1 VLFSPEGMAVYL
13 FARGAR
19 LGPGHA
25 QEELAWAIA
34 MTEKVNQISETK
46 VSLWTTFMSPG
57 VNTLYWTTFAED
69 LATFE
74 AANDKFVTDSGYLM
88 LLEQGARYV
97 SADPIDDVLMQVVH
111 ADRIDVNN
119 QPAYIAEV
127 AAVCASGNGVRGIE
141 LGVEIAQT
149 ASKLTKAP
157 TSFSVAATGAYGAVA
172 WHTAFESITELQ
184 RGQEALMDPTF
195 LDLIDKKAKDVYQP
209 AATQAIYRR
218 VM

>member
-1 VLFSPEGMAVYL
+1 VLPSPEVLSVYL

-25 QEELAWAIA
+25 QEETAWAIA

-57 VNTLYWTTFAED
+57 LNTLYWTTFADD

-74 AANDKFVTDSGYLM
+74 AANDKFLTDSGYLM

-97 SADPIDDVLMQVVH
+97 SADPINDVLMQVVH

-119 QPAYIAEV
+119 QPAYVAEV
-127 AAVCASGNGVRGIE
+127 AATCASGNGVRGIE

-149 ASKLTKAP
+149 AAKLAKAP
-157 TSFSVAATGAYGAVA
+157 TSFSIAATGAYGAVA

-195 LDLIDKKAKDVYQP
+195 LDLIDKQAKDVYQP
-209 AATQAIYRR
+209 AATQTIYRR

>member
-1 VLFSPEGMAVYL
+1 MYL

-19 LGPGHA
+19 FGPGHA
-25 QEELAWAIA
+25 QEELSWAVA

-46 VSLWTTFMSPG
+46 VTLWTTFMSPG
-57 VNTLYWTTFAED
+57 VNTLYWTTLADD

-74 AANDKFVTDSGYLM
+74 AANDKFMTDSGYLM

-97 SADPIDDVLMQVVH
+97 ANEPINDVIMQVVH
-111 ADRIDVNN
+111 GTPDVNH
-119 QPAYIAEV
+119 QPAYVAEV
-127 AAVCASGNGVRGIE
+127 QATVASGNGVRGIE
-141 LGVEIAQT
+141 LGVEIATT
-149 ASKLTKAP
+149 AEGLTKAP
-157 TSFSVAATGAYGAVA
+157 TTFSIAATGAYGAVA

-184 RGQEALMDPTF
+184 RGQEALMDMTF

-209 AATQAIYRR
+209 AATQTIYRR

>member
-1 VLFSPEGMAVYL
+1 MYL

-25 QEELAWAIA
+25 QEETAWAIA

-57 VNTLYWTTFAED
+57 LNTLFWTTFAED
-69 LATFE
+69 LATLE
-74 AANDKFVTDSGYLM
+74 ATNDKLMTDSGYLM

-97 SADPIDDVLMQVVH
+97 SADPINDVLMQVVH
-111 ADRIDVNN
+111 ADEIDVNK
-119 QPAYIAEV
+119 QPAYIVEV
-127 AAVCASGNGVRGIE
+127 AATFAPGGAVRGVE

-149 ASKLTKAP
+149 AKKLTKAP
-157 TSFSVAATGAYGAVA
+157 VSFSIAATGVYGAIA
-172 WHTAFESITELQ
+172 WHTAFDSITELQ

-195 LDLIDKKAKDVYQP
+195 LELIDTKAKDVYQP
-209 AATQAIYRR
+209 AATQTIYRR
-218 VM
+218 LM